1 MQGAKAVKEPAE
13 MPSIPPPHPAMET
26 GGGECGGGAGAG
38 AGVGSGSA
46 HAEMLRKTEG
56 MSVLQLDNTLERLKA
71 RLALRWGAVREV
83 AMHE

>member
-1 MQGAKAVKEPAE
+1 VQGAKAVKEPAE

-26 GGGECGGGAGAG
+26 GGGECGGGAGG
-38 AGVGSGSA
+38 GSA

-71 RLALRWGAVREV
+71 RLALRWRAVREV